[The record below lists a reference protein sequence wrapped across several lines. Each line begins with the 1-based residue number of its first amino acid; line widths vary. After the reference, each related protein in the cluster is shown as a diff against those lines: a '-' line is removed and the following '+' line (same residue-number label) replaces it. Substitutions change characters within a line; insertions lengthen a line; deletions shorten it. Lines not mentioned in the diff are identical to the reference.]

1 MAGDASVFLTDRQ
14 VRRDQG
20 RVLQMGDYRPS
31 HVGLCVRDLERSL
44 RFFCDGLGFE
54 QVEGFEMD
62 SDNAPGLERGLEVP
76 GPVKIVSQFVQN
88 DTMKIELLHFVNP
101 EVHGTPSAVRNQ
113 VGLTHLSFYVDDLDA
128 ATARLVECG
137 ATVIEETRAS
147 PGIDLLFLA
156 DPDGVR
162 VELMAL
168 PA

>member
-1 MAGDASVFLTDRQ
+1 
-14 VRRDQG
+14 
-20 RVLQMGDYRPS
+20 MGDYRPS
-31 HVGLCVRDLERSL
+31 HVGLCVRDLDRSL

-54 QVEGFEMD
+54 KAERFELD
-62 SDNAPGLERGLEVP
+62 STAAEGLERSLEVP
-76 GPVKIVSQFVQN
+76 GPARIVSQFVQN
-88 DTMKIELLHFVNP
+88 DTMKIELLHFVAP
-101 EVHGTPSAVRNQ
+101 GVGGTPSAARNQ
-113 VGLTHLSFYVDDLDA
+113 LGLTHLSFYVDDLDA
-128 ATARLVECG
+128 ATRHLVECG

>member
-1 MAGDASVFLTDRQ
+1 
-14 VRRDQG
+14 
-20 RVLQMGDYRPS
+20 MGEYRPS

-54 QVEGFEMD
+54 KVEGFELD
-62 SDNAPGLERGLEVP
+62 SDVAPGLDRSLEVP

-88 DTMKIELLHFVNP
+88 DTMKIELLHFVEP
-101 EVHGTPSAVRNQ
+101 EVGGTPSAARNQ
-113 VGLTHLSFYVDDLDA
+113 LGLTHLSFYVDDLDA
-128 ATARLVECG
+128 AATRLVAHG

-162 VELMAL
+162 VELMAV
-168 PA
+168 PS

>member
-1 MAGDASVFLTDRQ
+1 
-14 VRRDQG
+14 
-20 RVLQMGDYRPS
+20 MGDYRPS

-54 QVEGFEMD
+54 RAEGFELD
-62 SDNAPGLERGLEVP
+62 SVAAEGLDRSLEVA
-76 GPVKIVSQFVQN
+76 GPVRIVSQFIQN
-88 DTMKIELLHFVNP
+88 DTMKIELLHFVEP
-101 EVHGTPSAVRNQ
+101 GVAGAPSAARNQ
-113 VGLTHLSFYVDDLDA
+113 VGLTHLSFFVDDLDA
-128 ATARLVECG
+128 AARHLVECG

-147 PGIDLLFLA
+147 PGIDLVFLA

>member
-1 MAGDASVFLTDRQ
+1 MFLTDRQ
-14 VRRDQG
+14 VRSGHRCSTERAIDH
-20 RVLQMGDYRPS
+20 GDYRPS
-31 HVGLCVRDLERSL
+31 HVGLCVRDLDRSL

-54 QVEGFEMD
+54 KVEGFEMD
-62 SDNAPGLERGLEVP
+62 STNTPGLERSLEVP

-88 DTMKIELLHFVNP
+88 DTMKIELLHFMEPGV
-101 EVHGTPSAVRNQ
+101 GGDAVGDPQPGRAHAPLLLRRRPRRRHRAPRR
-113 VGLTHLSFYVDDLDA
+113 VWRDRDRGDA
-128 ATARLVECG
+128 
-137 ATVIEETRAS
+137 AS

>member
-1 MAGDASVFLTDRQ
+1 
-14 VRRDQG
+14 
-20 RVLQMGDYRPS
+20 MGDYRPS

-54 QVEGFEMD
+54 KAEGFELD
-62 SDNAPGLERGLEVP
+62 SVAVEGLDRSLEVA
-76 GPVKIVSQFVQN
+76 GPVRIVSQFMQN
-88 DTMKIELLHFVNP
+88 DTMKIELLRFVEP
-101 EVHGTPSAVRNQ
+101 DVVGAPATARNQ

-128 ATARLVECG
+128 ATRHLVDCG
-137 ATVIEETRAS
+137 ATVIETTRTS